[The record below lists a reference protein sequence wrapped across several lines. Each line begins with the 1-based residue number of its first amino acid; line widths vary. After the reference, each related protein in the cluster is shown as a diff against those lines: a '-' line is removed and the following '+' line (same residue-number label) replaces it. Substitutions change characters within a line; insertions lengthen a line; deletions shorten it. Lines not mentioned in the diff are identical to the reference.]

1 MSNWINLLEVVY
13 PIGSIYQSTKSTS
26 PASIIGGSWK
36 QITAKFL
43 LGAGDGYTLNSTGGE
58 EEHTLTTAEIPNH
71 DHDINLYYHSNGGGH
86 RGVNRSQWSDANDSG
101 GRFVTGGRGGAGAQ
115 QHASIPSSFYLG
127 KSRLIFTSWMEVN
140 ANGN

>member
-1 MSNWINLLEVVY
+1 MYLPLL
-13 PIGSIYQSTKSTS
+13 
-26 PASIIGGSWK
+26 SWK

-58 EEHTLTTAEIPNH
+58 EEHTLTTKEIPSH

-101 GRFVTGGRGGAGAQ
+101 EKFVAGDRGGGRRTTTCLHIQWFLFGKESLNLCLLDGG
-115 QHASIPSSFYLG
+115 
-127 KSRLIFTSWMEVN
+127 EC
-140 ANGN
+140 